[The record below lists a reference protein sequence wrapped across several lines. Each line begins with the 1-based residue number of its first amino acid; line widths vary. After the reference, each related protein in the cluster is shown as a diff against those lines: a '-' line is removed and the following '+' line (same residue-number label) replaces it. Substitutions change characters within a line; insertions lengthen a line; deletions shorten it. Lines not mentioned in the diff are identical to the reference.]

1 MKLSETALP
10 LPRTRLRAEA
20 KGKMEGAEF
29 FFDFLVDEEE
39 AKAAAA
45 SSGDDGSDAVAFS
58 AGFFSVS
65 SRSASCRMGRRP
77 FCSFALHSM

>member
-10 LPRTRLRAEA
+10 LPNTRLRAEA

-29 FFDFLVDEEE
+29 FLDFLVLEEE

-45 SSGDDGSDAVAFS
+45 NRGDEGREAVAFR
-58 AGFFSVS
+58 AGFSVK
-65 SRSASCRMGRRP
+65 RRTV
-77 FCSFALHSM
+77 S